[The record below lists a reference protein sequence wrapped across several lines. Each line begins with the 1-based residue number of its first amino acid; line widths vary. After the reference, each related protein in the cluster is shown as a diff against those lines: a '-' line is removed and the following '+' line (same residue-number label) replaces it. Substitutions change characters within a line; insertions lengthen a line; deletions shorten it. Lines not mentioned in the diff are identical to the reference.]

1 MEISMQTQTNTTL
14 LLGLKDP
21 RDESA
26 WRQFDHRYRP
36 LILTV
41 ARRLGLQDSDAE
53 DAAQETI
60 TAFIESY
67 RQEKYQ
73 KDKGKLRLW
82 LYGIARHKIRD
93 IIRKHT
99 RAEKP
104 ITDKTNATRFFNQ
117 VEDTHIESAWE
128 EEWEKAILRQALE
141 EVRQQINPQMFESF
155 YLYALEQWSAKRVAA
170 HLQISEDLVY
180 QNKRRTLVKL
190 REIMPKMEEIW

>member
-1 MEISMQTQTNTTL
+1 MQTQTNTTL
-14 LLGLKDP
+14 LLGLKDL
-21 RDESA
+21 RDETA

-60 TAFIESY
+60 AAFIDAY
-67 RQEKYQ
+67 RQGKYH

-93 IIRKHT
+93 IIRK
-99 RAEKP
+99 RSRVEKP
-104 ITDKTNATRFFNQ
+104 ITDKTDATRFFDQ

-128 EEWEKAILRQALE
+128 EEWEKAVLRQALE
-141 EVRQQINPQMFESF
+141 EVRQQINPQMYELKICIFPCF
-155 YLYALEQWSAKRVAA
+155 FG
-170 HLQISEDLVY
+170 
-180 QNKRRTLVKL
+180 L
-190 REIMPKMEEIW
+190 R